1 MLKFI
6 IYLMSKGYFMTKQER
21 FIEVLRTFETP
32 VTVSQWAN
40 RVVEQYPTILN
51 QINSKTNEP
60 MTLKALATTMSLK
73 VSRGEFSELKVL
85 DSEPY
90 RRIMYLSENKKNDL
104 TKMEVTKDVEAIV
117 LESKMNADIKK
128 STEQDKYRL
137 EEVNSIC
144 TQLNKYFALNFTL
157 HHAQSL
163 SNSKSSGRHHVD
175 NIQLLTT
182 EHILLIK
189 DGKKKFSI
197 EEQKAYIKR
206 VISVHMMIV
215 KSIDINLTDD
225 VLEMLLDRLE
235 KIY

>member
-1 MLKFI
+1 M
-6 IYLMSKGYFMTKQER
+6 MTKKER
-21 FIEVLRTFETP
+21 FIDVLRTFETP
-32 VTVSQWAN
+32 VTVSEWAN
-40 RVVEQYPTILN
+40 RVVEEYPTILN

-73 VSRGEFSELKVL
+73 VSRGEFSELKIV

-90 RRIMYLSENKKNDL
+90 RTVMYLTENKKNDL
-104 TKMEVTKDVEAIV
+104 TKMEVTKDIEAIV
-117 LESKMNADIKK
+117 LKSKMIEDIKK

-137 EEVNSIC
+137 EELKNIC
-144 TQLNKYFALNFTL
+144 SQLNKYFLLNFTL

-163 SNSKSSGRHHVD
+163 SNSKSTGRHHVD

-182 EHILLIK
+182 EHVLLKK
-189 DGKKKFSI
+189 DGVKKFSI
-197 EEQKAYIKR
+197 DEQKAYIKR

-215 KSIDINLTDD
+215 KSIDLNLTDD

>member
-1 MLKFI
+1 
-6 IYLMSKGYFMTKQER
+6 MTKQEK
-21 FIEVLRTFETP
+21 FIEVLRTFDTA
-32 VTVSQWAN
+32 VTVSEWAN
-40 RVVEQYPTILN
+40 RVVEQYPAILN

-90 RRIMYLSENKKNDL
+90 RRVMYLTENKKNDL

-117 LESKMNADIKK
+117 LESKMNDDIKK
-128 STEQDKYRL
+128 STEQDRYRL
-137 EEVNSIC
+137 EELSSIC
-144 TQLNKYFALNFTL
+144 TQLNKYFRLNFNF

-163 SNSKSSGRHHVD
+163 SSTTKSGRHHVD

-182 EHILLIK
+182 EHSLFK
-189 DGKKKFSI
+189 EDGTKKFSI

-206 VISVHMMIV
+206 VISVHMMID
-215 KSIDINLTDD
+215 KSIDINLTDEI
-225 VLEMLLDRLE
+225 LEMLLDRLE